1 MQTLK
6 DEVRH
11 KILEAAKEEFLIN
24 GYENSSLRTIAA
36 QAGITIGNIYSYFS
50 SKDDLFEN
58 VVSPSWEDIN
68 KLMAI
73 DFPSDDAWDAPDLI
87 NITNNICN
95 VFFANKEP
103 FLILINGSKGSKF
116 ENAGQDVIDFLS
128 RKIQAQQNPQDG
140 KGFGDPLFAKAV
152 ASALF
157 AGFITIFFQ
166 YGGDEE
172 RLFSLVRQMLYVVAS
187 NMKNL

>member
-58 VVSPSWEDIN
+58 VVSPSWEDLN

-73 DFPSDDAWDAPDLI
+73 DFPRDNAWDAPDLI
-87 NITNNICN
+87 NIANNICN

-116 ENAGQDVIDFLS
+116 ENTSQNIIDFLS
-128 RKIQAQQNPQDG
+128 QKIQAQSPLDE
-140 KGFGDPLFAKAV
+140 KGFRDPLFAKAV

-157 AGFITIFFQ
+157 AGFLTIFFQ

-172 RLFSLVRQMLYVVAS
+172 RLFSLIRQMLYVVAS